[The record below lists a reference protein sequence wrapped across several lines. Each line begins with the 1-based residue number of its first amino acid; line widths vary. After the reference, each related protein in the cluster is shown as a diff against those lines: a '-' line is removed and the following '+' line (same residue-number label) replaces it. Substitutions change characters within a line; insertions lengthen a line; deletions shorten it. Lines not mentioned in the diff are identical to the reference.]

1 MTPTNNVFGMRYV
14 IDIETVPIVNV
25 EDYLDPVEPI
35 AEPDLALVTPAKN
48 LTDPAKIAADL
59 EKRRTAALEAYHEDC
74 HKQAAKRRELVE
86 RSALD
91 LDLCQLVAL
100 GYMREDWNE
109 PIVLTIDQPRNEAA
123 ALCTFWAELDNRVT
137 VGYNS
142 IGFDLPILLRRSLY
156 LGVQAPMLNLDKY
169 RSPHLDLQQKLSFN
183 GTKPY
188 RSLNWYC
195 KRMGLDV
202 PCDSS
207 TSGKDIGQL
216 VAEGQ
221 WEAVGAHC
229 RSDVLKTK
237 ALAERLGLF
246 AKEPA
251 MQEAAF

>member
-1 MTPTNNVFGMRYV
+1 MTPTNNVFGMRY
-14 IDIETVPIVNV
+14 ILDIETVPIGNAA
-25 EDYLDPVEPI
+25 EYLDLSDISAPSNWKDPIKI
-35 AEPDLALVTPAKN
+35 AEYCK
-48 LTDPAKIAADL
+48 
-59 EKRRTAALEAYHEDC
+59 E
-74 HKQAAKRRELVE
+74 KQAEMVSKA
-86 RSALD
+86 ALD
-91 LDLCQLVAL
+91 LDLCRVVAM
-100 GYMREDWNE
+100 GWMREDWND
-109 PIVLTIDQPRNEAA
+109 PVVLVIERDEMEAHTIR
-123 ALCTFWAELDNRVT
+123 TFWDELDNRVT

-156 LGVQAPMLNLDKY
+156 LGVHAPMLNLDKY

-202 PCDSS
+202 PCDT